1 MSFNNRFNAFLAAAA
16 LLLLAACTSSS
27 GTSESSIADSQAV
40 PVPDEP
46 QADEPLGDEPQADAL
61 PPPSGP
67 LKANDIMQALSEKT
81 FNYTKGKK
89 AGTVTYFRDGTFSYT
104 ETGKGA
110 GTGVWQASDGKLCES
125 YNATSFLPKGT
136 RSECHPF
143 TSAGGGY
150 TAGQTQLS
158 PA

>member
-1 MSFNNRFNAFLAAAA
+1 MFFSKARFNPCLAITA
-16 LLLLAACTSSS
+16 LLLAACTTSSS
-27 GTSESSIADSQAV
+27 DNQISDSQAV

-46 QADEPLGDEPQADAL
+46 QADQPVADEPQADSL

-67 LKANDIMQALSEKT
+67 LKAADIMQALSEKT
-81 FNYTKGKK
+81 FNYTKGSK
-89 AGTVTYFRDGTFSYT
+89 AGTVTYFKDGTFSYT

-110 GTGVWQASDGKLCES
+110 GTGIWQASDGKLCAS

-143 TSAGGGY
+143 TSTGGNY
-150 TAGQTQLS
+150 TAGQMQLK